1 MKTLITGGSGMIGS
15 ALRNIL
21 PDALY
26 IDSKYCDLRSSIHTE
41 ELFKSFS
48 PDYVIHLA
56 AKVGGVKAN
65 QNNLGEF
72 YYDNILINTNVLES
86 SKKCK
91 VKKVVSLLST
101 CIYPD
106 KVSYPLTEE
115 QIHLGEPHHSN
126 YGYAYAKRMLDV
138 QSRAYRENHGCNF
151 ITAVPNNL
159 YGEHDNFHLEDSHLI
174 PAIIRKVYESKI
186 YNSAVNLWGNGSPL
200 REFTYSYDL
209 AKILLFLLENYDDPS
224 PINVGNT
231 NEYSVREVCDKISKI
246 FDFNGIINWDESKPT
261 GQYKKPSSNSK
272 LLKLGWKQED
282 YTNFDDG
289 LNKVCNWFIENYPN
303 IRGA

>member
-138 QSRAYRENHGCNF
+138 QSRAYRENYGCNF